1 MTGCIFNGIIFSKNM
16 IYHNASIITL
26 KYQQIRIPAMVIK
39 KRICIIVLFI
49 KTNMKTLKKI
59 SREN

>member
-1 MTGCIFNGIIFSKNM
+1 M

-26 KYQQIRIPAMVIK
+26 KYQQIRIPSMVIK

-49 KTNMKTLKKI
+49 KTNMKTLKKNFE
-59 SREN
+59 RELKNI